1 MAAYSRRAYAAIM
14 SSLRPPLRDAAI
26 AAATDGDRG
35 RRRVRR
41 GAPARIPAA
50 YFTGGHHLP
59 HTPDAA
65 FLLVIVAGAVLAWR
79 HRYPLL
85 VLVISTAAVVVYSLL
100 GYVNGVALLLPA
112 VALGTAAAMWPIRR
126 SVAWAVATHPRA
138 HGSDGG

>member
-26 AAATDGDRG
+26 AAALTVIAVAAAYGEAHPTNPG
-35 RRRVRR
+35 
-41 GAPARIPAA
+41 A

-85 VLVISTAAVVVYSLL
+85 VLVISTAAVVVFSLL
-100 GYVNGVALLLPA
+100 GYV
-112 VALGTAAAMWPIRR
+112 
-126 SVAWAVATHPRA
+126 
-138 HGSDGG
+138 